1 EFTATAGSRYVIAL
15 GGFAISD
22 YGPATV
28 TITGSGPACPGDLDG
43 DGIVNGLDLGTLLG
57 FWNLPGADLDGDGTT
72 SGADLAILLS
82 AWGTCGG

>member
-1 EFTATAGSRYVIAL
+1 MTKPTENAL
-15 GGFAISD
+15 D
-22 YGPATV
+22 
-28 TITGSGPACPGDLDG
+28 SGPACPGDLDG